1 MTRLEKNAS
10 LKFAVPL
17 WDLTTYS
24 RSGSADNYPIDL
36 AVRAFRRHGG
46 GK

>member
-10 LKFAVPL
+10 LKFVVPL

-24 RSGSADNYPIDL
+24 RLGSADNYPIDL
-36 AVRAFRRHGG
+36 AVCTFQRYGR